1 MKKSIKSTKI
11 TAVIVAAMMVA
22 SLGLMT
28 GCSATSTVTKTETT
42 TYTDADGHTV
52 TETKET
58 VNGQETSSV
67 QYENIP
73 IAIENNLGGDIA
85 ELYLKMTDTD
95 DWSDNFLGEDYYID
109 DNTTAEG
116 INVSYTSEA
125 NKIDVSVY
133 DEEGHNLEFDGVELP
148 ANNGEEMTLILE
160 YDAEAGDYCAYVI

>member
-1 MKKSIKSTKI
+1 MRKTNSKKI
-11 TAVIVAAMMVA
+11 TTIVAAALMIA
-22 SLGLMT
+22 SLGMMT
-28 GCSATSTVTKTETT
+28 GCSATTTVTKTETT
-42 TYTDADGHTV
+42 TTTDADGHTV

-73 IAIENNLGGDIA
+73 IAIENKLGGDIA
-85 ELYLKMTDTD
+85 ELYLRMSDSD
-95 DWSDNFLGEDYYID
+95 EWSDNFLGEDYYID

-133 DEEGHNLEFDGVELP
+133 DADGNNLEFDGVELP

>member
-1 MKKSIKSTKI
+1 MRKTNSKKI
-11 TAVIVAAMMVA
+11 TTIVAAALMIA
-22 SLGLMT
+22 SLGMMT
-28 GCSATSTVTKTETT
+28 GCSATTTVTKTETT

-73 IAIENNLGGDIA
+73 MAIENDLGGDIA

-95 DWSDNFLGEDYYID
+95 DWSDNFLGEDYFID
-109 DNTTAEG
+109 DNTTANG
-116 INVSYTSEA
+116 INVSYTSNA
-125 NKIDVSVY
+125 NHIDVSVY
-133 DEEGHNLEFDGVELP
+133 DVDGNNLEFDGVELP

>member
-11 TAVIVAAMMVA
+11 TTVIVAAMMVA

-28 GCSATSTVTKTETT
+28 GCSATTTVTKTETT
-42 TYTDADGHTV
+42 TTTDANGHTV

-85 ELYLKMTDTD
+85 ELYLKMSDTD
-95 DWSDNFLGEDYYID
+95 EWSDNFLGEDYFID
-109 DNTTAEG
+109 DNTTANG
-116 INVSYTSEA
+116 INVSYTSNA
-125 NKIDVSVY
+125 NHIDVSVY
-133 DEEGHNLEFDGVELP
+133 DVDGNNLEFDGVELP
-148 ANNGEEMTLILE
+148 ANNGDDMTLVLE
-160 YDAEAGDYCAYVI
+160 YDTEAADYCAYVI